1 MASTSPLCPADR
13 LVRRSDLVVRR
24 IPEIRM
30 CMVYRPRPA
39 RVITLNPASWLLFEA
54 CNGGTV
60 AEIEAAVLRAR
71 GDGGQAGSAAGVM
84 AGLQQLLDLSLIA
97 ACHAPETVD
106 HQGAT
111 NERRRTVPHRP
122 ACLDE

>member
-1 MASTSPLCPADR
+1 MASTSPLSRADR
-13 LVRRSDLVVRR
+13 LVRRADLVVRR
-24 IPEIRM
+24 MPEIRM

-71 GDGGQAGSAAGVM
+71 ANAAPAGATDEVLDG
-84 AGLQQLLDLSLIA
+84 LRQLVDLSLVHV
-97 ACHAPETVD
+97 CTDSPAPNN
-106 HQGAT
+106 QGAT
-111 NERRRTVPHRP
+111 P
-122 ACLDE
+122 

>member
-1 MASTSPLCPADR
+1 
-13 LVRRSDLVVRR
+13 
-24 IPEIRM
+24 M

-71 GDGGQAGSAAGVM
+71 SGSAPRRRRDEVL
-84 AGLQQLLDLSLIA
+84 AGLQQLVDLSLVEASRDSPSPIN
-97 ACHAPETVD
+97 
-106 HQGAT
+106 QGAT
-111 NERRRTVPHRP
+111 T
-122 ACLDE
+122 

>member
-1 MASTSPLCPADR
+1 MASTSPLCRADR
-13 LVRRSDLVVRR
+13 LVRRADLVVRR
-24 IPEIRM
+24 MPEIRM

-71 GDGGQAGSAAGVM
+71 SVSAPRRRRDEVL
-84 AGLQQLLDLSLIA
+84 AGLQQLVDLSLVEASRDSPSPIN
-97 ACHAPETVD
+97 
-106 HQGAT
+106 QGAT
-111 NERRRTVPHRP
+111 T
-122 ACLDE
+122 

>member
-13 LVRRSDLVVRR
+13 LVRRADLVVRR
-24 IPEIRM
+24 LPEIRT
-30 CMVYRPRPA
+30 CMVYRPQPA

-71 GDGGQAGSAAGVM
+71 GNGGQAGGAADVLT
-84 AGLQQLLDLSLIA
+84 GLQQLVDLSLVA
-97 ACHAPETVD
+97 TCRDSETVD
-106 HQGAT
+106 NQGAT
-111 NERRRTVPHRP
+111 T
-122 ACLDE
+122 

>member
-1 MASTSPLCPADR
+1 MASTSPLCRADR
-13 LVRRSDLVVRR
+13 LVRRADLVVRR
-24 IPEIRM
+24 MPEIRL

-71 GDGGQAGSAAGVM
+71 RGPARAKAAEVL
-84 AGLQQLLDLSLIA
+84 AGLQQLVDLSLVQVA
-97 ACHAPETVD
+97 KTAQP
-106 HQGAT
+106 
-111 NERRRTVPHRP
+111 
-122 ACLDE
+122 